1 MNVPLRSPP
10 FRPPAPARL
19 VLPVSGMSCAAC
31 AGRVERSLAGV
42 PGVASANV
50 NLAAEQ
56 VAIGYDPGA
65 TGPGALAAAIGKA
78 GYGVPEETVTLT
90 VTGMTCAACAGR
102 VERALAAVPGVTGAA
117 VNAASGTALVSAPRG
132 VVPRAALADAV
143 TAAGYGVADST
154 AVAGRERLDPALI
167 ICAVLTLPFMV
178 DMAFHMTGGH
188 LLPGWVQLIL
198 AGIVQAVGGFRFYR
212 GAWAAT
218 RARTGSM
225 DQLVALG
232 TTSAFLLS
240 VFHLATGG
248 PLYFEASAVVITL
261 VLAGKALEAKA
272 KRGTAAAIEALARL
286 RPDTATR
293 LNAAG
298 REERVAAASLAVG
311 DRVRVSPGN
320 AFPADGVIED
330 GETEADEAL
339 ITGESR
345 PVHKAVGDRVTAGAV
360 NGAGVVV
367 VRVTAAGEG
376 TALARIMAAVQA
388 AQASKAPVQ
397 AVVDRVAAVFVPA
410 VLVLAALTLAFW
422 LFAGAGYEA
431 AIVNAVSVLVIAC
444 PCALGLATPAALVAG
459 TGAAA
464 RAGILIRDAGVLERA
479 RRLDTVVFDK
489 TGTLTEGRP
498 RVVAVTGDEA
508 TLVIAAALQQG
519 SAHPLA
525 RGILDAAEGA
535 AAEGATLPEAEAVRA
550 LVGRGVAGRIAG
562 EAWSI
567 GNARLMEECH
577 ADITHFAAFAAA
589 QGETGGTVV
598 YLARGTEVTGALAL
612 ADTPRGTAA
621 SAIAAIRSLGLTP
634 RLLSGDSPAAAHAIA
649 ARLGIDDVEASV
661 SPERKAEVIAALQA
675 AGRRVA
681 MVGDGVN
688 DAPALARA
696 DLGIAIGG
704 GTDAAMAS
712 ADITLLRDDPLLVA
726 DAILIA
732 RKTLA
737 KVRQNLA
744 LAFLFNVLALPLAA
758 AGLLSPMIA
767 GAAMAASSVT
777 VVTNALALARFA
789 PASRRG

>member
-1 MNVPLRSPP
+1 MNAPLRTPPSPAASP
-10 FRPPAPARL
+10 PPAPARL

-31 AGRVERSLAGV
+31 AGRVERALAAS
-42 PGVASANV
+42 PGVASASV

-56 VAIGYDPGA
+56 VAIGYDPA
-65 TGPGALAAAIGKA
+65 VTGPGAFAAAIIKA
-78 GYGVPEETVTLT
+78 GYGVPEERVSLT

-117 VNAASGTALVSAPRG
+117 VNAASGTALVTAPRG
-132 VVPRAALADAV
+132 AVPRAALAAAV
-143 TAAGYGVADST
+143 TAAGYGVADSA
-154 AVAGRERLDPALI
+154 AVAGMPRHDIALI
-167 ICAVLTLPFMV
+167 LCAVLTLPFV
-178 DMAFHMTGGH
+178 ADMAVHMTGGH
-188 LLPGWVQLIL
+188 LLPGWVQVIL
-198 AGIVQAVGGFRFYR
+198 ASLVQGVGGFRFYR

-232 TTSAFLLS
+232 TTSAYLLS
-240 VFHLATGG
+240 LFHLATGG

-261 VLAGKALEAKA
+261 VLAGKALEARA
-272 KRGTAAAIEALARL
+272 KRGTAAAIEALAKL

-293 LNAAG
+293 LDPAG
-298 REERVAAASLAVG
+298 REERVAAAALTVG

-320 AFPADGVIED
+320 AFPADGVVED

-345 PVHKAVGDRVTAGAV
+345 PVHKAPGDRVTAGAL

-367 VRVTAAGEG
+367 MRVTAAGEG

-410 VLVLAALTLAFW
+410 VLVLAVLTLLGW
-422 LFAGAGYEA
+422 LLAGAGYEA

-498 RVVAVTGDEA
+498 HVVAVTGAED
-508 TLVIAAALQQG
+508 TLRLAAALQQG

-525 RGILDAAEGA
+525 RGILA
-535 AAEGATLPEAEAVRA
+535 AAEGQMLPEATGLRAVI
-550 LVGRGVAGRIAG
+550 GRGVEGRIGG
-562 EAWSI
+562 EDIAI
-567 GNARLMEECH
+567 GNARLMGDRGAEI
-577 ADITHFAAFAAA
+577 ARFAAFAAA
-589 QGETGGTVV
+589 QEEAGGTVI
-598 YLARGTEVTGALAL
+598 YLARGAEVTGALAL
-612 ADTPRGTAA
+612 ADTPRETAA
-621 SAIAAIRSLGLTP
+621 AAVAAIRSLGLTP
-634 RLLSGDSPAAAHAIA
+634 RLLSGDSPAAAQAVA
-649 ARLGIDDVEASV
+649 ARLGITEVEASV
-661 SPERKAEVIAALQA
+661 TPERKAAAIAVLQK
-675 AGRRVA
+675 AGRRAA

-688 DAPALARA
+688 DAPALAQA

-712 ADITLLRDDPLLVA
+712 ADIALLRDDPLLVA
-726 DAILIA
+726 DAIVIA
-732 RKTLA
+732 RRTLA

-744 LAFLFNVLALPLAA
+744 LAFLFNVAALPLAA
-758 AGLLSPMIA
+758 AGLLSPVIA

>member
-10 FRPPAPARL
+10 SPAAARL

-31 AGRVERSLAGV
+31 AGRVEKALAASS
-42 PGVASANV
+42 GVASASV

-65 TGPGALAAAIGKA
+65 TGPGALAAAIVKA
-78 GYGVPEETVTLT
+78 GYGVPEERVSLT

-102 VERALAAVPGVTGAA
+102 VERALAALPGVTGAA
-117 VNAASGTALVSAPRG
+117 VNAASGIALVAAPRG
-132 VVPRAALADAV
+132 VVPRSALAQAV
-143 TAAGYGVADST
+143 TEAGYGVAES
-154 AVAGRERLDPALI
+154 ASVAARQRLDPALI

-178 DMAFHMTGGH
+178 DMVFHMTGGH

-198 AGIVQAVGGFRFYR
+198 AGIVQTVGGLRFYR

-232 TTSAFLLS
+232 TTAAFLLS
-240 VFHLATGG
+240 VFHLFSGG

-272 KRGTAAAIEALARL
+272 KRGTAAAIEALAKL

-293 LNAAG
+293 LDAAG
-298 REERVAAASLAVG
+298 REERVAAAALAVG

-320 AFPADGVIED
+320 AFPADGTVED

-410 VLVLAALTLAFW
+410 VLVLAALTLGFW
-422 LFAGAGYEA
+422 LVAGAGYEA

-479 RRLDTVVFDK
+479 RLLDTVVFDK

-498 RVVAVTGDEA
+498 RVVAVTGDESTLA
-508 TLVIAAALQQG
+508 TAAALQQG

-525 RGILDAAEGA
+525 RGILA
-535 AAEGATLPEAEAVRA
+535 AAEGVSLPEAEGLRA
-550 LVGRGVAGRIAG
+550 LVGRGVAGRVEGQDWA
-562 EAWSI
+562 I
-567 GNARLMEECH
+567 GNARLMDERG
-577 ADITHFAAFAAA
+577 ADITGFAAFTAEHE
-589 QGETGGTVV
+589 ETGGTVV
-598 YLARGTEVTGALAL
+598 YLARGAAVTGALAL
-612 ADTPRGTAA
+612 ADTPRETAA
-621 SAIAAIRSLGLTP
+621 AAIAAIRALGLTP
-634 RLLSGDSPAAAHAIA
+634 RLLSGDSPAAAGAAA

-675 AGRRVA
+675 SGRRVA

-726 DAILIA
+726 DAILIS

-737 KVRQNLA
+737 KVRQNLV
-744 LAFLFNVLALPLAA
+744 LAFLFNVAALPLAA
-758 AGLLSPMIA
+758 AGLLSPVIA

-789 PASRRG
+789 PASRKG

>member
-1 MNVPLRSPP
+1 
-10 FRPPAPARL
+10 
-19 VLPVSGMSCAAC
+19 VLPVSGMSCTAC
-31 AGRVERSLAGV
+31 AGRVERALSTS
-42 PGVASANV
+42 PGVASASV

-56 VAIGYDPGA
+56 VTIAYDPGA
-65 TGPGALAAAIGKA
+65 TGPGSLAAAIAAA
-78 GYGVPEETVTLT
+78 GYGVPEERVSLT

-117 VNAASGTALVSAPRG
+117 VNAASGTALVTAPRG

-154 AVAGRERLDPALI
+154 AVATRARPDLALI
-167 ICAVLTLPFMV
+167 LCAILTLPFMA
-178 DMAFHMTGGH
+178 DMAVHMTGGH

-198 AGIVQAVGGFRFYR
+198 AGIVQAVGGLRFYR

-218 RARTGSM
+218 RAGTGSM

-232 TTSAFLLS
+232 TTAAFLLS
-240 VFHLATGG
+240 VAHLVTGG

-272 KRGTAAAIEALARL
+272 KRGTAAAIEALAKL

-293 LNAAG
+293 LDDAG
-298 REERVAAASLAVG
+298 REERVAAAALRVG

-320 AFPADGVIED
+320 AFPADGTVED

-345 PVHKAVGDRVTAGAV
+345 PVHKTVGDRVTAGAV

-376 TALARIMAAVQA
+376 TALSRIMAAVQA

-410 VLVLAALTLAFW
+410 VLALAVLTLGYW
-422 LFAGAGYEA
+422 LLAGAGHA
-431 AIVNAVSVLVIAC
+431 VAIVNAVSVLVIAC

-479 RRLDTVVFDK
+479 RRLDTVMFDK

-498 RVVAVTGDEA
+498 RVVAVTGDEG
-508 TLVIAAALQQG
+508 TLGIAAALQQG

-525 RGILDAAEGA
+525 RGILAAAEAA
-535 AAEGATLPEAEAVRA
+535 AAEGQALPEAEGVRA
-550 LVGRGVAGRIAG
+550 MIGRGVAGRIGGQDWA
-562 EAWSI
+562 I
-567 GNARLMEECH
+567 GNARLMAESG
-577 ADITHFAAFAAA
+577 ADITGFAAFAAA
-589 QGETGGTVV
+589 QEETGGTVV
-598 YLARGTEVTGALAL
+598 YLARETSVTGALAL
-612 ADTPRGTAA
+612 ADTPRETAA
-621 SAIAAIRSLGLTP
+621 AAIAAIRSLGLTP
-634 RLLSGDSPAAAHAIA
+634 RLLSGDSPAAAGAAA
-649 ARLGIDDVEASV
+649 ARLGITEVEASV

-675 AGRRVA
+675 QGRRVA

-712 ADITLLRDDPLLVA
+712 ADIALLRDDPLLVA
-726 DAILIA
+726 DAIVIA
-732 RKTLA
+732 RKTLS
-737 KVRQNLA
+737 KVRQNLV

-758 AGLLSPMIA
+758 AGLLSPVIA

>member
-1 MNVPLRSPP
+1 
-10 FRPPAPARL
+10 
-19 VLPVSGMSCAAC
+19 
-31 AGRVERSLAGV
+31 
-42 PGVASANV
+42 
-50 NLAAEQ
+50 
-56 VAIGYDPGA
+56 
-65 TGPGALAAAIGKA
+65 
-78 GYGVPEETVTLT
+78 
-90 VTGMTCAACAGR
+90 
-102 VERALAAVPGVTGAA
+102 
-117 VNAASGTALVSAPRG
+117 
-132 VVPRAALADAV
+132 
-143 TAAGYGVADST
+143 
-154 AVAGRERLDPALI
+154 
-167 ICAVLTLPFMV
+167 
-178 DMAFHMTGGH
+178 MTGGH

-198 AGIVQAVGGFRFYR
+198 AGIVQAVGGLRFYR

-218 RARTGSM
+218 RAGTGSM

-232 TTSAFLLS
+232 TTAAFLLS
-240 VFHLATGG
+240 VAHLVTGG

-272 KRGTAAAIEALARL
+272 KRGTAAAIEALAKL

-293 LNAAG
+293 LDDAG
-298 REERVAAASLAVG
+298 REERVAAAALRVG

-320 AFPADGVIED
+320 AFPADGTVED

-345 PVHKAVGDRVTAGAV
+345 PVHKTVGDRVTAGAV

-376 TALARIMAAVQA
+376 TALSRIMAAVQA

-410 VLVLAALTLAFW
+410 VLALAVLTLGYW
-422 LFAGAGYEA
+422 LLAGAGHA
-431 AIVNAVSVLVIAC
+431 VAIVNAVSVLVIAC

-479 RRLDTVVFDK
+479 RRLDTVMFDK

-498 RVVAVTGDEA
+498 RVVAVTGDEG
-508 TLVIAAALQQG
+508 TLGIAAALQQG

-525 RGILDAAEGA
+525 RGILAAAEGA
-535 AAEGATLPEAEAVRA
+535 AAEGTALPEAEGVRA
-550 LVGRGVAGRIAG
+550 MIGRGVAGRIGGQDWA
-562 EAWSI
+562 I
-567 GNARLMEECH
+567 GNARLMEERG
-577 ADITHFAAFAAA
+577 ADITGFAAFAAA
-589 QGETGGTVV
+589 QEETGGTVV
-598 YLARGTEVTGALAL
+598 YLARETSVTGALAL
-612 ADTPRGTAA
+612 ADTPRETAA
-621 SAIAAIRSLGLTP
+621 AAIAAIRSLGLTP
-634 RLLSGDSPAAAHAIA
+634 RLLSGDSPAAAGAAA
-649 ARLGIDDVEASV
+649 ARLGITEVEASV

-675 AGRRVA
+675 QGRRVA

-712 ADITLLRDDPLLVA
+712 ADIALLRDDPLLVA
-726 DAILIA
+726 DAIVIA
-732 RKTLA
+732 RKTLS
-737 KVRQNLA
+737 KVRQNLV

-758 AGLLSPMIA
+758 AGLLSPVIA

>member
-1 MNVPLRSPP
+1 MTVATL
-10 FRPPAPARL
+10 PPAPADATLARL
-19 VLPVSGMSCAAC
+19 VLPISGISCASC
-31 AGRVERSLAGV
+31 ATRVEQALATS
-42 PGVASANV
+42 PGVASASV

-56 VAIGYDPGA
+56 VAILYDAAA
-65 TGPGALAAAIGKA
+65 TGPGALAAAIAKA
-78 GYGVPEETVTLT
+78 GYSVPEERITLT

-117 VNAASGTALVSAPRG
+117 VNAASGTALITAPRG
-132 VVPRAALADAV
+132 AVSPARLAAAV
-143 TAAGYGVADST
+143 TQAGYGVAEST
-154 AVAGRERLDPALI
+154 GTAKRTRPDIALI
-167 ICAVLTLPFMV
+167 LCAALTLPFMA
-178 DMAFHMTGGH
+178 DMAMHITGGH
-188 LLPGWVQLIL
+188 LLPSWVQLIL
-198 AGIVQAVGGFRFYR
+198 ACIVQAVGGARFYR

-225 DQLVALG
+225 DQLVAIG
-232 TTSAFLLS
+232 TTAAFLLS
-240 VFHLATGG
+240 LFHLASGG

-261 VLAGKALEAKA
+261 VLAGKALEARA
-272 KRGTAAAIEALARL
+272 KRGTAAAIDALARL

-293 LNAAG
+293 LDAAG
-298 REERVAAASLAVG
+298 REERVAAAALAVG

-320 AFPADGVIED
+320 AFPADGVVEE
-330 GETEADEAL
+330 GETEADESL

-345 PVHKAVGDRVTAGAV
+345 PVPKGPGERVTAGAV

-367 VRVTAAGEG
+367 VRVTAAGDG

-410 VLVLAALTLAFW
+410 VLALSAATLGFW
-422 LFAGAGYEA
+422 LLAGAGYEA

-498 RVVAVTGDEA
+498 RVVAQAGGPD
-508 TLVIAAALQQG
+508 TLKIAAALQQG

-525 RGILDAAEGA
+525 RGILAAA
-535 AAEGATLPEAEAVRA
+535 AAEALPEAESVRA
-550 LVGRGVAGRIAG
+550 LVGRGVEARIAG
-562 EAWSI
+562 EAWAI
-567 GNARLMEECH
+567 GNARLMAEH
-577 ADITHFAAFAAA
+577 GADIAPFAPFAEA
-589 QGETGGTVV
+589 QEREGATVV
-598 YLARGTEVTGALAL
+598 YLARGAAVTGALAL
-612 ADTPRGTAA
+612 ADTPRPTAA
-621 SAIAAIRSLGLTP
+621 EAIAAIRALGLSP
-634 RLLSGDSPAAAHAIA
+634 RLLSGDSEPAARAAA
-649 ARLGIDDVEASV
+649 ARLGITEVEASV
-661 SPERKAEVIAALQA
+661 TPERKAEAIAALQA
-675 AGRRVA
+675 AGHKVA

-712 ADITLLRDDPLLVA
+712 ADIALLRDDPLLVA
-726 DAILIA
+726 DSIVIA
-732 RKTLA
+732 LKTLA
-737 KVRQNLA
+737 KVRQNLM
-744 LAFLFNVLALPLAA
+744 LAFLFNVAALPLAA
-758 AGLLSPMIA
+758 AGLLSPVIA